1 MNSKPSYLGL
11 LNAIAVGELGGEAQ
25 FCAWAEVT
33 TDDDLRPVLR
43 TVALREAEHARSFA
57 KRLDELGY
65 GVLDRPDP
73 GLPARLAIAG
83 STELTDLEKLERLG
97 FASGGGGERS
107 DTFSRFFD
115 DTTIDPDTGAL
126 MGRYVSEE
134 RDTGRRLRAC
144 HAEIVARTPAATS
157 TVAPAAMAT
166 STVAPS
172 AVTPATVAA
181 PAVADPE
188 LCARIERLECAV
200 TALVEALAAD
210 RTGTTATAD
219 ADRQKVKKQNK
230 KK

>member
-97 FASGGGGERS
+97 FASGGDERP

-157 TVAPAAMAT
+157 TMAT
-166 STVAPS
+166 STL
-172 AVTPATVAA
+172 AA

-200 TALVEALAAD
+200 TALGEALAAD

>member
-1 MNSKPSYLGL
+1 MSTKPSYLGL

-57 KRLDELGY
+57 KRIDELGY

-73 GLPARLAIAG
+73 GLAARIAIAA

-97 FASGGGGERS
+97 FASGGDERP
-107 DTFSRFFD
+107 DPFGRFFD
-115 DTTIDPDTGAL
+115 DTTIDPETGAL
-126 MGRYVSEE
+126 MGRYVAEE

-144 HAEIVARTPAATS
+144 HAELAARAPVTVSAGS
-157 TVAPAAMAT
+157 TAG
-166 STVAPS
+166 
-172 AVTPATVAA
+172 
-181 PAVADPE
+181 ADTGTAGGAGDAD

-200 TALVEALAAD
+200 TSLVEALTAD
-210 RTGTTATAD
+210 RTRDDSDNSDTGCSGEKPAK
-219 ADRQKVKKQNK
+219 QHQGKKKHKKQ
-230 KK
+230 